1 MQERTREHLRLTRPT
16 AASGGIFDEPGFAP
30 GPGPGTVVV
39 THGIYRSELP
49 VGEMSVAQVRG
60 RFRDQLDIHPQATA
74 LLDGIPADEHT
85 TLRAGQ
91 TLTFVRPSGEKG
103 Q

>member
-16 AASGGIFDEPGFAP
+16 AASGGIFDEPGS

-74 LLDGIPADEHT
+74 LLDGSPADEHT

>member
-1 MQERTREHLRLTRPT
+1 MQERTQEHLRLTRPT
-16 AASGGIFDEPGFAP
+16 APSGGIFDEPGSA
-30 GPGPGTVVV
+30 PGTVIV

-74 LLDGIPADEHT
+74 VLDGSPADEDT